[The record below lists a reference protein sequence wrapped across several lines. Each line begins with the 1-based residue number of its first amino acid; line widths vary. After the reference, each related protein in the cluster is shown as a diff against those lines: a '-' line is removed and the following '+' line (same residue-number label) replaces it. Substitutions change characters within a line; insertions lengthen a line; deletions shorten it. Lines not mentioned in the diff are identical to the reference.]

1 MGILSRARACEDGGL
16 RGRPMPAQPGLGA
29 SGSLLSAPLSAASH
43 PHESYPLFAC
53 HSHGG
58 FPCVLSSLIIFR
70 RYKDDIFLI
79 FFAQPIGV
87 GAGHRL
93 VPSSG
98 CLLRMT
104 LDALEV

>member
-1 MGILSRARACEDGGL
+1 M
-16 RGRPMPAQPGLGA
+16 
-29 SGSLLSAPLSAASH
+29 SAPLSAASH
-43 PHESYPLFAC
+43 PHESYPPCTC

-79 FFAQPIGV
+79 FFALPFGIGV
-87 GAGHRL
+87 GAEYRL

-98 CLLRMT
+98 FWLRMT

>member
-1 MGILSRARACEDGGL
+1 M
-16 RGRPMPAQPGLGA
+16 
-29 SGSLLSAPLSAASH
+29 
-43 PHESYPLFAC
+43 
-53 HSHGG
+53 
-58 FPCVLSSLIIFR
+58 LSSLIIFR